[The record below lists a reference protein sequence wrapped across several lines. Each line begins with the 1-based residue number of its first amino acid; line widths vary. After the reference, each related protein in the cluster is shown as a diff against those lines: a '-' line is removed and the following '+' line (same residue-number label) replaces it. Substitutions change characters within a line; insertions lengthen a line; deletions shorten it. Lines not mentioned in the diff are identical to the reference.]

1 MERLRPFSARTH
13 APNTSVLGDP
23 LAPAE
28 HLPGT
33 VHVTSGVNDEWLP
46 LAGRT
51 VGELRRRLASRYD
64 LGPEALATVRGQLV
78 GDDVVVRQ
86 GEHLAFIR
94 DSGEKGARPG
104 VRP

>member
-1 MERLRPFSARTH
+1 MEHLRPLSTRTL
-13 APNTSVLGDP
+13 APKTSVLGDP

-28 HLPGT
+28 PMPGT
-33 VHVTSGVNDEWLP
+33 IHVTGSVNEEWLP

-51 VGELRRRLASRYD
+51 VGEIRRRVRSRYE
-64 LGPEALATVRGQLV
+64 LGPGALATVGGALA

-104 VRP
+104 RRP